1 MCKISATLKR
11 SNVWFMGIAKGTEK
25 QVEGT
30 ENLFYEIIAGN
41 VLHLRKVMEID
52 REGI

>member
-41 VLHLRKVMEID
+41 VPHIRKMM
-52 REGI
+52 GINRKGI

>member
-1 MCKISATLKR
+1 
-11 SNVWFMGIAKGTEK
+11 MGIGKVAEK
-25 QVEGT
+25 QVEDR